1 MTLKLG
7 IHWFRQDLRLSQ
19 NPSLVA
25 LSKKVD
31 QIVPI
36 YILDPKQRIGSV
48 SKWWLEQS
56 LKNLSD
62 NIEKKNG
69 KLKIFVGNPYDII
82 ESLVENKNIECVYW
96 NRLYDPYSIKRDK
109 RVKSFLKVE
118 DIDCVTFNGYLL
130 NEPWEI
136 KNKSGSFFKV
146 FTPYWR
152 HSNEIIRIKKPNKN
166 IQNIK
171 FNNFNSKNSK
181 KIQDLN
187 LTDKKLK
194 WTDKIQTHWS
204 PGESNAQL
212 KLQQFINKKADNYS
226 IGRDRPD
233 QNLTSKLSPYLH
245 FGEISPVEIYNQVSI
260 SKKINSQNKDKFLA
274 EIGWRDFS
282 YNLLY
287 HYPDMTKNPIQN
299 KFNKFPWLNDNKN
312 LKKWQKGFTGIP
324 IVDAGMRQLYETGW
338 MHNRVRMIVG
348 SFLTKN
354 LLLHWKLGEEWFF
367 DTLVDADIGSNS
379 AGWQWISGCG
389 ADASPY
395 FRIFNPILQGQKF
408 DPKGEYV
415 KKYIPELQNVTNKF
429 IHNPWEMPEENQISC
444 HCRIGKDYPS
454 PIVDLKET
462 RNRALSA
469 FKTIS

>member
-1 MTLKLG
+1 MKTKLG

-19 NPSLVA
+19 NPSLEA
-25 LSKKVD
+25 LSNKVD

-36 YILDPKQRIGSV
+36 YILDPKERMGSV

-56 LKNLSD
+56 LKNLND
-62 NIEKKNG
+62 NIERKNG
-69 KLKIFVGNPYDII
+69 KLKIFEGNPFDII
-82 ESLVENKNIECVYW
+82 KSLIINKNIEYFYW
-96 NRLYDPYSIKRDK
+96 NRLYDPYSITRDK
-109 RVKSFLKVE
+109 KIKSLLKLE
-118 DIDCVTFNGYLL
+118 DINCVTFNGYLL

-152 HSNEIIRIKKPNKN
+152 YCNEITRSRKHNKK

-171 FNNFNSKNSK
+171 FYNLNFKNSKN
-181 KIQDLN
+181 IQDLN
-187 LTDKKLK
+187 LTNKKLK
-194 WTDKIQTHWS
+194 WTDKINKHWL
-204 PGESNAQL
+204 PGENNAQL
-212 KLQQFINKKADNYS
+212 QLQKFINQKADNYS

-233 QNLTSKLSPYLH
+233 KNLTSKLSPYLH
-245 FGEISPVEIYNQVSI
+245 FGEISPIEIYNQIRVT
-260 SKKINSQNKDKFLA
+260 KTINSENKDKFLA

-287 HYPDMTKNPIQN
+287 HYPDMTKQPIQN

-354 LLLHWKLGEEWFF
+354 LLLHWKLGEQWFF

-408 DPKGEYV
+408 DPKGKYV

-429 IHNPWEMPEENQISC
+429 IHNPWEMSEESQISC
-444 HCRIGKDYPS
+444 GCRIGKDYPN

>member
-1 MTLKLG
+1 MTLKFG

-19 NPSLVA
+19 NPSIEA

-31 QIVPI
+31 RIVPI

-56 LKNLSD
+56 LKNLCD

-69 KLKIFVGNPYDII
+69 KLNIFEGNPLDII
-82 ESLVENKNIECVYW
+82 QSLITNKNIEYFYW
-96 NRLYDPYSIKRDK
+96 NRLYDPYSIATDK
-109 RVKSFLKVE
+109 KIKSILKQE
-118 DIDCVTFNGYLL
+118 NIDCVTFNGYLL

-146 FTPYWR
+146 FTPFWR
-152 HSNEIIRIKKPNKN
+152 HCNEITRNRKPNKKL
-166 IQNIK
+166 QNIK
-171 FNNFNSKNSK
+171 FYNLKLKNSKN
-181 KIQDLN
+181 IQELN
-187 LTDKKLK
+187 LTNKKLK
-194 WTDKIQTHWS
+194 WTDKIFKHWL
-204 PGESNAQL
+204 PGENNAQL
-212 KLQQFINKKADNYS
+212 QLQEFINKKANKYS
-226 IGRDRPD
+226 TGRDRPY

-245 FGEISPVEIYNQVSI
+245 FGEISPLEIYNQVSE
-260 SKKINSQNKDKFLA
+260 SKKINLQNKGKFLA
-274 EIGWRDFS
+274 ELGWRDFS

-299 KFNKFPWLNDNKN
+299 KFNKFPWLKDNKN
-312 LKKWQKGFTGIP
+312 LRKWQKGLTGIP

-354 LLLHWKLGEEWFF
+354 LLLHWKHGEEWFF

-408 DPKGEYV
+408 DPTGEYV
-415 KKYIPELQNVTNKF
+415 KKYVPELKNVKDKF
-429 IHNPWEMPEENQISC
+429 IHNPWEMLEENQLNSG
-444 HCRIGKDYPS
+444 CRIGKDYPN

>member
-19 NPSLVA
+19 NPSIEA

-31 QIVPI
+31 QIIPI

-62 NIEKKNG
+62 NIQKNNG
-69 KLKIFVGNPYDII
+69 KLKIFVGNPSDII
-82 ESLVENKNIECVYW
+82 QSLTLNKNIECFYW
-96 NRLYDPYSIKRDK
+96 NRLYDPYSISRDK
-109 RVKSFLKVE
+109 KIKSLLKHE
-118 DIDCVTFNGYLL
+118 DIDCLTFNGYLL

-136 KNKSGSFFKV
+136 KNKSRSFFKV

-152 HSNEIIRIKKPNKN
+152 HCNEIIRNRKHNKI

-171 FNNFNSKNSK
+171 FYNLNFKNSTTIK
-181 KIQDLN
+181 DLN
-187 LTDKKLK
+187 LTNKKLK
-194 WTDKIQTHWS
+194 WTDKIHKHWL
-204 PGESNAQL
+204 PGENNAQIQL
-212 KLQQFINKKADNYS
+212 KEFIHNKADNYS

-233 QNLTSKLSPYLH
+233 QNFTSKLSPHLH
-245 FGEISPVEIYNQVSI
+245 FGEISPMEIYNKVSV

-274 EIGWRDFS
+274 ELGWRDFS

-287 HYPDMTKNPIQN
+287 HYPDMIKNPIQN
-299 KFNKFPWLNDNKN
+299 KFKNFPWLKDDKN
-312 LKKWQKGFTGIP
+312 LKKWQKGYTGIP
-324 IVDAGMRQLYETGW
+324 IVDAGMRQLYEIGW

-354 LLLHWKLGEEWFF
+354 LLLHWRLGEEWFF

-429 IHNPWEMPEENQISC
+429 IHNPWEMSEENQKNC
-444 HCRIGKDYPS
+444 GCRIGKNYPA

>member
-1 MTLKLG
+1 MSLKLG
-7 IHWFRQDLRLSQ
+7 IHWFRQDLRLAQ
-19 NPSLVA
+19 NPA
-25 LSKKVD
+25 LNALTKKVD
-31 QIVPI
+31 KILPI
-36 YILDPKQRIGSV
+36 YIVDPKQRMGSV
-48 SKWWLEQS
+48 SKWWLEKS
-56 LKNLSD
+56 LKSLSD
-62 NIEKKNG
+62 IIEKKNG
-69 KLKIFVGNPYDII
+69 KLNIFFGNPFDII
-82 ESLVENKNIECVYW
+82 TSLHLDKTIEFFYW
-96 NRLYDPYSIKRDK
+96 NRLYDSYSITRDK
-109 RVKSFLKVE
+109 KIKSFLKLQNINCE
-118 DIDCVTFNGYLL
+118 TFNSYLL
-130 NEPWEI
+130 NEPWDI

-152 HSNEIIRIKKPNKN
+152 YCNEITQNKKFNNP
-166 IQNIK
+166 IQNI
-171 FNNFNSKNSK
+171 NFINTSLKNSE
-181 KIQDLN
+181 KIKDLN
-187 LTDKKLK
+187 LINPKMK
-194 WTDKIQTHWS
+194 WINKIEKNWL
-204 PGESNAQL
+204 PGENNAKIML
-212 KLQQFINKKADNYS
+212 KEFIAKKANNYS

-245 FGEISPVEIYNQVSI
+245 FGEISPLEIYKQI
-260 SKKINSQNKDKFLA
+260 TLSKNINNNNKSKFLA

-287 HYPDMTKNPIQN
+287 HYPDMTKKPIQK
-299 KFNKFPWLNDNKN
+299 KFNKFPWSKDNKN

-354 LLLHWKLGEEWFF
+354 LLLHWKHGEEWFF

-408 DPKGEYV
+408 DPKGDYV
-415 KKYIPELQNVTNKF
+415 KKYIPELKNVTDKF
-429 IHNPWEMPEENQISC
+429 VHNPWQMSEENQISC
-444 HCRIGKDYPS
+444 NCKIGKDYPF

-462 RNRALSA
+462 RNKALSA

>member
-19 NPSLVA
+19 NPSLQA

-31 QIVPI
+31 EIIPI
-36 YILDPKQRIGSV
+36 YIYDPKQRIGSV
-48 SKWWLEQS
+48 SKWWLEKS
-56 LKNLSD
+56 LKILKD

-69 KLKIFVGNPYDII
+69 KLNIFIGNPIDII
-82 ESLVENKNIECVYW
+82 PSLILDNKIEHFYW
-96 NRLYDPYSIKRDK
+96 NRLYDHYSITRDK
-109 RVKSFLKVE
+109 EIKSSLKLK
-118 DIDCVTFNGYLL
+118 DIECETFNGFLL
-130 NEPWEI
+130 NEPWNI
-136 KNKSGSFFKV
+136 QNKSGTFFKV

-152 HSNEIIRIKKPNKN
+152 HCNEITRNK
-166 IQNIK
+166 K
-171 FNNFNSKNSK
+171 FNNQNHNIRFFDTNLKNSK
-181 KIQDLN
+181 KLHDLN
-187 LTDKKLK
+187 LINKTMK
-194 WTDKIQTHWS
+194 WTNKIHIHWM
-204 PGESNAQL
+204 PGENNAQVQL
-212 KLQQFINKKADNYS
+212 NKFIDHKVNNYS

-233 QNLTSKLSPYLH
+233 NNLTSKLSPYLH
-245 FGEISPVEIYNQVSI
+245 FGEISPIEVYNKVNS
-260 SKKINSQNKDKFLA
+260 SKKINLQNKEKFLS
-274 EIGWRDFS
+274 EIGWRDFA

-287 HYPDMTKNPIQN
+287 YYPDMIKNPIQK
-299 KFNKFPWLNDNKN
+299 KFNNFPWLKDNKN
-312 LKKWQKGFTGIP
+312 LKKWQKGLTGVP

-354 LLLHWKLGEEWFF
+354 LLIHWKKGEEWFY
-367 DTLVDADIGSNS
+367 DTLVDADTGSNS

-395 FRIFNPILQGQKF
+395 FRVFNPILQGQKF
-408 DPKGEYV
+408 DPKGDYV
-415 KKYIPELQNVTNKF
+415 KKYIPELNNVSYKH
-429 IHNPWEMPEENQISC
+429 IHNPWEMSEQDQISSGC
-444 HCRIGKDYPS
+444 KIGKDYPL

>member
-1 MTLKLG
+1 MKTKLG

-19 NPSLVA
+19 NPSLEA
-25 LSKKVD
+25 LSNKVD

-36 YILDPKQRIGSV
+36 YILDPKERMGSV

-56 LKNLSD
+56 LKNLND
-62 NIEKKNG
+62 NIERKNG
-69 KLKIFVGNPYDII
+69 KLKIFEGNPFDII
-82 ESLVENKNIECVYW
+82 KSLFINKNIEYFYW
-96 NRLYDPYSIKRDK
+96 NRLYDPYSITRDK
-109 RVKSFLKVE
+109 KIKSLLKLE
-118 DIDCVTFNGYLL
+118 DINCVTFNGYLL

-152 HSNEIIRIKKPNKN
+152 YCNEITRSRKHNKK

-171 FNNFNSKNSK
+171 FYNLNFKNSKN
-181 KIQDLN
+181 IQDLN
-187 LTDKKLK
+187 LTNKKLK
-194 WTDKIQTHWS
+194 WTDKINKHWL
-204 PGESNAQL
+204 PGENNAQL
-212 KLQQFINKKADNYS
+212 QLQKFINQKADNYS

-233 QNLTSKLSPYLH
+233 KNLTSKLSPYLH
-245 FGEISPVEIYNQVSI
+245 FGEISPIEIYNQIRVT
-260 SKKINSQNKDKFLA
+260 KTINSENKDKFLA

-287 HYPDMTKNPIQN
+287 HYPDMTKQPIQN

-354 LLLHWKLGEEWFF
+354 LLLHWKLGEQWFF

-408 DPKGEYV
+408 DPKGKYV

-429 IHNPWEMPEENQISC
+429 IHNPWEMSEESQISC
-444 HCRIGKDYPS
+444 GCRIGKDYPN

>member
-1 MTLKLG
+1 MTLKVG

-19 NPSLVA
+19 NPSLEA

-36 YILDPKQRIGSV
+36 YIHDPKQRIGSV

-56 LKNLSD
+56 LKNLCD
-62 NIEKKNG
+62 NIEKING
-69 KLKIFVGNPYDII
+69 KLKIFVGDPYEIIQSLILKNNI
-82 ESLVENKNIECVYW
+82 ESFYW
-96 NRLYDPYSIKRDK
+96 NRLYDPYSITRDK
-109 RVKSFLKVE
+109 KIKSLLKLE
-118 DIDCVTFNGYLL
+118 DIDCATFNSYLL

-152 HSNEIIRIKKPNKN
+152 QCNEITRNRKPNTK

-171 FNNFNSKNSK
+171 LYNLNLKNSKN
-181 KIQDLN
+181 IHDLN

-194 WTDKIQTHWS
+194 WIDKIHKYWV
-204 PGESNAQL
+204 PGENNAQL
-212 KLQQFINKKADNYS
+212 LLQEFINKKADNYS

-245 FGEISPVEIYNQVSI
+245 FGEISPIEIYNQISV
-260 SKKINSQNKDKFLA
+260 SKKINSHNKDKFLA

-287 HYPDMTKNPIQN
+287 HYPDMTKNPIQI
-299 KFNKFPWLNDNKN
+299 KFNKFPWLKDNKN

-408 DPKGEYV
+408 DPNGEYV

-429 IHNPWEMPEENQISC
+429 IHNPWEMPEESQLTC
-444 HCRIGKDYPS
+444 GCRIGKDYPS

-462 RNRALSA
+462 RSRALSA

>member
-1 MTLKLG
+1 MTRRLG

-19 NPSLVA
+19 NPSLEA

-31 QIVPI
+31 LIIPI
-36 YILDPKQRIGSV
+36 YILDPKHRIGSV
-48 SKWWLEQS
+48 SKWWLEKS

-69 KLKIFVGNPYDII
+69 KLKIFIGDPSDII
-82 ESLVENKNIECVYW
+82 QSLIINRNIESFYW
-96 NRLYDPYSIKRDK
+96 NRLYDSYSITRDK
-109 RVKSFLKVE
+109 KIKSLLKSE
-118 DIDCVTFNGYLL
+118 DIDCETFNGYLL

-136 KNKSGSFFKV
+136 KNKSGGFFKV

-152 HSNEIIRIKKPNKN
+152 YCNEITRKKKPNKK

-171 FNNFNSKNSK
+171 FYNFNLKNSKNIK
-181 KIQDLN
+181 DLN
-187 LTDKKLK
+187 LTNKKLK
-194 WTDKIQTHWS
+194 WTDKIHKHWS
-204 PGESNAQL
+204 PGENNAQL
-212 KLQQFINKKADNYS
+212 QLQEFINKKADSYS
-226 IGRDRPD
+226 VGRDRPD

-245 FGEISPVEIYNQVSI
+245 FGEISPMDIYNQVGI
-260 SKKINSQNKDKFLA
+260 SKKINSQNKDKYLA
-274 EIGWRDFS
+274 ELGWRDFS

-312 LKKWQKGFTGIP
+312 LKRWQKGLTGIP

-354 LLLHWKLGEEWFF
+354 LLLHWKFGEEWFF

-415 KKYIPELQNVTNKF
+415 KKYIPELETVSNKF
-429 IHNPWEMPEENQISC
+429 IHNPWEMSEEKQVTC
-444 HCRIGKDYPS
+444 GCKIGKDYPS

>member
-7 IHWFRQDLRLSQ
+7 IHWFRQDLRLVN
-19 NPSLVA
+19 NPSLEI

-31 QIVPI
+31 AIIPI
-36 YILDPKQRIGSV
+36 FIIDPKQKIGSV

-56 LKNLSD
+56 LNSLSD
-62 NIEKKNG
+62 DIEKKNG
-69 KLKIFVGNPYDII
+69 KLNIFEGDPFNII
-82 ESLVENKNIECVYW
+82 SSLILDKNIGYFYW
-96 NRLYDPYSIKRDK
+96 NRLYDPYSIVRDK
-109 RVKSFLKVE
+109 KIKSFLKLSDV
-118 DIDCVTFNGYLL
+118 DCETFNGYLL

-152 HSNEIIRIKKPNKN
+152 HCNDLTRKRKLNKK

-171 FNNFNSKNSK
+171 LFNANITNSK
-181 KIQDLN
+181 KVTDLK
-187 LTDKKLK
+187 LTNKKLK
-194 WTDKIQTHWS
+194 WTEKINKNWS
-204 PGESNAQL
+204 PGEDNAQL
-212 KLQQFINKKADNYS
+212 QLKDFLNNKANNYS
-226 IGRDRPD
+226 LGRDRPD

-245 FGEISPVEIYNQVSI
+245 FGEISPIDIYSQVNF
-260 SKKINSQNKDKFLA
+260 SKKINSINKEKFLA

-287 HYPDMTKNPIQN
+287 HYPDMIKNPIQN
-299 KFNKFPWLNDNKN
+299 KFKKFPWLKDNKN

-354 LLLHWKLGEEWFF
+354 LLLHWKNGEEWFF

-408 DPKGEYV
+408 DPNGEYV
-415 KKYIPELQNVTNKF
+415 KKYIPQLQNVTNKY
-429 IHNPWEMPEENQISC
+429 IHNPWEMPMENQISC
-444 HCRIGKDYPS
+444 NCRIGKDYPN

-462 RNRALSA
+462 RNRALTA

>member
-7 IHWFRQDLRLSQ
+7 VHWFRQDLRLTE
-19 NPSLVA
+19 NPA
-25 LSKKVD
+25 LNMLTERVD
-31 QIVPI
+31 QVIPI
-36 YILDPKQRIGSV
+36 YIIDPKQQIGST

-56 LKNLSD
+56 LKCLS
-62 NIEKKNG
+62 NEIKNRNG
-69 KLKIFVGNPYDII
+69 KLNIFEGDPLHII
-82 ESLVENKNIECVYW
+82 SSLILEKSIKSFYW
-96 NRLYDPYSIKRDK
+96 NRLYDSYSIIRDK
-109 RVKSFLKVE
+109 KIKSFLKSN
-118 DIDCVTFNGYLL
+118 DLDCETFNGYLL

-152 HSNEIIRIKKPNKN
+152 HCNYIIQNKKFNKKSKN
-166 IQNIK
+166 IIF
-171 FNNFNSKNSK
+171 FNFTFKNSK
-181 KIQDLN
+181 KFKDLK
-187 LTDKKLK
+187 LTNKKLK
-194 WTDKIQTHWS
+194 WTDKIHNNWL
-204 PGESNAQL
+204 PGEKNAQIQ
-212 KLQQFINKKADNYS
+212 LQEFINKKANNYS
-226 IGRDRPD
+226 VGRDRPD

-245 FGEISPVEIYNQVSI
+245 FGEIAPMEIYSEVRL
-260 SKKINSQNKDKFLA
+260 SKKINQQNKEKFLA
-274 EIGWRDFS
+274 EMGWRDFS

-287 HYPDMTKNPIQN
+287 HFPKMNKNPIQI
-299 KFNKFPWLNDNKN
+299 KFNKFPWLKDNKN
-312 LKKWQKGFTGIP
+312 LKKWQKGVTGIP

-354 LLLHWKLGEEWFF
+354 LLLHWNYGEEWFF

-415 KKYIPELQNVTNKF
+415 KKYIPELQNVSNKY
-429 IHNPWEMPEENQISC
+429 IHNPWEMSEENQISFG
-444 HCRIGKDYPS
+444 CRIGKDYPL
-454 PIVDLKET
+454 PIVDLKQT
-462 RNRALSA
+462 RNRALTA

>member
-1 MTLKLG
+1 MTLKHG
-7 IHWFRQDLRLSQ
+7 VHWFRQDLRLNN
-19 NPSLVA
+19 NPSLET

-31 QIVPI
+31 KIIPI
-36 YILDPKQRIGSV
+36 FILDPKQRIGSV
-48 SKWWLEQS
+48 SSWWLEKS
-56 LKNLSD
+56 LNSLNDAISKKKGKLNIFIGDPFDIISLLISNE
-62 NIEKKNG
+62 NIEF
-69 KLKIFVGNPYDII
+69 I
-82 ESLVENKNIECVYW
+82 SW
-96 NRLYDPYSIKRDK
+96 NRLYDPQSIIRDTK
-109 RVKSFLKVE
+109 IKSLLKSQNV
-118 DIDCVTFNGYLL
+118 DCETFNGYLL
-130 NEPWEI
+130 NEPWNI
-136 KNKSGSFFKV
+136 KNKTGTFYKV

-152 HSNEIIRIKKPNKN
+152 HCDELTRSKNFSKKKQNLKFSNTSFRNIKKLEN
-166 IQNIK
+166 
-171 FNNFNSKNSK
+171 
-181 KIQDLN
+181 LN
-187 LTDKKLK
+187 LINKKLK
-194 WTDKIQTHWS
+194 WTNKIQNNWL
-204 PGESNAQL
+204 PGENNAQIQL
-212 KLQQFINKKADNYS
+212 KEFIVKKANHYS

-245 FGEISPVEIYNQVSI
+245 FGEISPFQIYKEVSL
-260 SKKINSQNKDKFLA
+260 SKNINTENKKKFLA

-282 YNLLY
+282 YNLLF

-299 KFNKFPWLNDNKN
+299 KFNKFPWLKDSKN

-324 IVDAGMRQLYETGW
+324 IVDAGMRQLYKTGW

-354 LLLHWKLGEEWFF
+354 LLIHWKYGEEWFF

-408 DPKGEYV
+408 DPKGNYV
-415 KKYIPELQNVTNKF
+415 KKYIPELHNVTDKY
-429 IHNPWEMPEENQISC
+429 IHNPWEMSEENQISC
-444 HCRIGKDYPS
+444 SCKIGKDYPA

-462 RNRALSA
+462 RIRALSA

>member
-7 IHWFRQDLRLSQ
+7 VHWFRQDLRLVH
-19 NPSLVA
+19 NPSLEILA
-25 LSKKVD
+25 GIVD
-31 QIVPI
+31 QVIPI
-36 YILDPKQRIGSV
+36 YIIDPKQPIGST
-48 SKWWLEQS
+48 SKWWLEKS
-56 LKNLSD
+56 LNSLSID
-62 NIEKKNG
+62 IKKRNGQLNIFEGDPFN
-69 KLKIFVGNPYDII
+69 II
-82 ESLVENKNIECVYW
+82 SSLILEKNIECFYW
-96 NRLYDPYSIKRDK
+96 NRLYDSYSIIRDK
-109 RVKSFLKVE
+109 KIKSSLKLNN
-118 DIDCVTFNGYLL
+118 IDCKTFNSYLL

-136 KNKSGSFFKV
+136 KNKSGNFFKV

-152 HSNEIIRIKKPNKN
+152 HCNEITRNKKLTKKN
-166 IQNIK
+166 HDLNF
-171 FNNFNSKNSK
+171 FNFALKKSKNY
-181 KIQDLN
+181 QDLN
-187 LTDKKLK
+187 LTNKKLK
-194 WTDKIQTHWS
+194 WTNKIQKNWS
-204 PGESNAQL
+204 PGEINAQL
-212 KLQQFINKKADNYS
+212 QLKEFINKKANNYS
-226 IGRDRPD
+226 VGRDRPD

-245 FGEISPVEIYNQVSI
+245 FGEISPMEIYIQVSL
-260 SKKINSQNKDKFLA
+260 SKKLNSQNKEKFLA

-287 HYPDMTKNPIQN
+287 HYPDMNKNPIQQ
-299 KFNKFPWLNDNKN
+299 KFNKFPWLKNNKN
-312 LKKWQKGFTGIP
+312 LKKWHKGFTGIP

-415 KKYIPELQNVTNKF
+415 KKYIPELKNVTNKF
-429 IHNPWEMPEENQISC
+429 IHNPWEMPEESQINSG
-444 HCRIGKDYPS
+444 CRIGKDYPY

>member
-1 MTLKLG
+1 MKLKLG
-7 IHWFRQDLRLSQ
+7 IHWFRQDLRLKN
-19 NPSLVA
+19 NPSIESLA
-25 LSKKVD
+25 KKVD
-31 QIVPI
+31 KIIPI
-36 YILDPKQRIGSV
+36 FIFDPKQRIGSV

-56 LKNLSD
+56 LKSLSND
-62 NIEKKNG
+62 LVKNG
-69 KLKIFVGNPYDII
+69 GKINIFVGNPFDII
-82 ESLVENKNIECVYW
+82 TSLILENKIDSFHW
-96 NRLYDPYSIKRDK
+96 NRLYDIYSINRDK
-109 RVKSFLKVE
+109 KIKSSILSTS
-118 DIDCVTFNGYLL
+118 IDCETFNGYLL
-130 NEPWEI
+130 NEPWNI

-152 HSNEIIRIKKPNKN
+152 HCDEITKNKYFKNKKSNPNFLN
-166 IQNIK
+166 I
-171 FNNFNSKNSK
+171 SLKNSK
-181 KIQDLN
+181 KIEDLN
-187 LTDKKLK
+187 LTNKNTN
-194 WTDKIQTHWS
+194 WTDKIYSNWI
-204 PGESNAQL
+204 PGERNAQL
-212 KLQQFINKKADNYS
+212 QLNDFIANKANNYS

-233 QNLTSKLSPYLH
+233 QNLTSKISPHLH
-245 FGEISPVEIYNQVSI
+245 FGEISPLQIYKEVSL
-260 SKKINSQNKDKFLA
+260 SKKIDRDNKIKYLA

-287 HYPDMTKNPIQN
+287 HYPDMTKNPIQD
-299 KFNKFPWLNDNKN
+299 KFNNFPWLKDNKN

-324 IVDAGMRQLYETGW
+324 IVDAGMRQLYKTGW

-354 LLLHWKLGEEWFF
+354 LLLHWKHGEEWFF

-408 DPKGEYV
+408 DPIGNYV
-415 KKYIPELQNVTNKF
+415 KKYVPELNNVNNKY
-429 IHNPWEMPEENQISC
+429 IHNPWEMSEENQISC
-444 HCRIGKDYPS
+444 GCKIGKDYPA

>member
-299 KFNKFPWLNDNKN
+299 KFNKFPWLNDNK
-312 LKKWQKGFTGIP
+312 
-324 IVDAGMRQLYETGW
+324 
-338 MHNRVRMIVG
+338 
-348 SFLTKN
+348 
-354 LLLHWKLGEEWFF
+354 
-367 DTLVDADIGSNS
+367 
-379 AGWQWISGCG
+379 
-389 ADASPY
+389 
-395 FRIFNPILQGQKF
+395 
-408 DPKGEYV
+408 
-415 KKYIPELQNVTNKF
+415 
-429 IHNPWEMPEENQISC
+429 
-444 HCRIGKDYPS
+444 
-454 PIVDLKET
+454 
-462 RNRALSA
+462 
-469 FKTIS
+469 